1 MKEIGTGSFDVIGH
15 LIVHHVTILK
25 RRKHKIE
32 STLEDTSIKLST
44 TPNNIVFK
52 EVRQYQKRSTP

>member
-1 MKEIGTGSFDVIGH
+1 MKGIGTRSFDVIGH

-32 STLEDTSIKLST
+32 SLLEDTSIKL
-44 TPNNIVFK
+44 
-52 EVRQYQKRSTP
+52 ERQISGSDCTKQYSI